1 MTLLTR
7 APHSN
12 RRSLFIA
19 ICIFL
24 LLDFAILGIN
34 LHITEEVEADAL
46 AINIAGRQRML
57 SQQLTKASLQLHQAD
72 STHQSNYRQEFIE
85 VYRLFSDTLFAFKTG
100 GQITDSRGKSI
111 PFIAFEDTEVIG
123 ILKTT
128 EQALSELKPMA
139 ERYIQG
145 DHSPATIAALKS
157 SLEANNRAVLTL
169 MNRLT
174 TRIEDMSGEKTS
186 RLRLAQFFTF
196 ILALFNFAH
205 IIRLFRKSSQHSTQ
219 LIKRLSE
226 LLDNTSSCLL
236 IIDESGQICMT
247 NALCREAF
255 GYSQQDLSTLKRDVI
270 FQPSEDGWFGRR
282 QNGSRFAIELHE
294 KEFYLDDRLLYLTT
308 VIDISH
314 HRDRERELAELANH
328 DALTGLVNRRVFY
341 DRLELE
347 VAHADRNSRSLAL
360 FFIDLNGFKPI
371 NDTFGHAAGDT
382 LLITIANRLK
392 NTLRMTDTIARYGG
406 DEFVIIVP
414 AIRGLHE
421 SDKMIQCL
429 QKVIEAPI
437 DIGEKT
443 VSISASIG
451 ITLYPDQCS
460 CAEQL
465 LATADAAMYEAKQ
478 TGQPYRYASPTV
490 TGPIPIASHQSDQ
503 YLITTD

>member
-1 MTLLTR
+1 MNLLTR
-7 APHSN
+7 APHSH

-34 LHITEEVEADAL
+34 LQITEEVEADAL

-57 SQQLTKASLQLHQAD
+57 SQQLTKASLQLHQANK
-72 STHQSNYRQEFIE
+72 TNQAAYRQEFVE
-85 VYRLFSDTLFAFKTG
+85 VYRLFTNTLFAFKTG
-100 GQITDSRGKSI
+100 GQVTDTRDKPI
-111 PFIAFEDTEVIG
+111 PFIAFEDTEVLG
-123 ILKTT
+123 IVETT
-128 EQALSELKPMA
+128 EQALSALKPMA
-139 ERYIQG
+139 ERFIQG
-145 DHSPATIAALKS
+145 DNSPATITALKS
-157 SLEANNRAVLTL
+157 SLEANNREILTL

-196 ILALFNFAH
+196 LLALFNFIH
-205 IIRLFRKSSQHSTQ
+205 IIRLFRKSSQHSGQ

-236 IIDESGQICMT
+236 IIDEGGQVCMA

-255 GYSQQDLSTLKRDVI
+255 GYSQQDLTRLKRDAI
-270 FQPSEDGWFGRR
+270 FHPSEDGWFGRR
-282 QNGSRFAIELHE
+282 HNGTHFAIELHE

-314 HRDRERELAELANH
+314 HRDRERELADLANH
-328 DALTGLVNRRVFY
+328 DALTGLANRRVFY

-347 VAHADRNSRSLAL
+347 VAHTDRNGRSLAL
-360 FFIDLNGFKPI
+360 FFIDLNDFKPI
-371 NDTFGHAAGDT
+371 NDTLGHEAGDT

-414 AIRGLHE
+414 AIHGLHE

-437 DIGEKT
+437 NIGEQT
-443 VSISASIG
+443 VSVSASIG

-478 TGQPYRYASPTV
+478 TGQPYRYASSSATNPV
-490 TGPIPIASHQSDQ
+490 PVASQQ
-503 YLITTD
+503 

>member
-24 LLDFAILGIN
+24 LLDFSILGIN
-34 LHITEEVEADAL
+34 LQITEEVEADAL

-57 SQQLTKASLQLHQAD
+57 SQQLTKTSLQLHQAD
-72 STHQSNYRQEFIE
+72 SLHQTTYRQEFIE

-100 GQITDSRGKSI
+100 GQVTDTRDKLV
-111 PFIAFEDTEVIG
+111 PFIAFEDTEVLS
-123 ILKTT
+123 ILQTT
-128 EQALSELKPMA
+128 EQALSDLKPMA
-139 ERYIQG
+139 ERFIQG
-145 DHSPATIAALKS
+145 DNSPETVAALKS
-157 SLEANNRAVLTL
+157 SLETNNRAVLTL
-169 MNRLT
+169 MNQLT

-196 ILALFNFAH
+196 LLALFNFAH
-205 IIRLFRKSSQHSTQ
+205 IIRLFRKSSQHSGQ

-236 IIDESGQICMT
+236 IIDDDGQVCMA

-255 GYSQQDLSTLKRDVI
+255 GYSQQDLTTLKRDAI
-270 FQPSEDGWFGRR
+270 FYPSEDGWFGRR
-282 QNGSRFAIELHE
+282 QNGTHFAIELHE
-294 KEFYLDDRLLYLTT
+294 KEFNLDDRLLYLTT

-314 HRDRERELAELANH
+314 HRDRERELADLANH

-347 VAHADRNSRSLAL
+347 VAHTDRNGRSLAL

-371 NDTFGHAAGDT
+371 NDTFGHEAGDT

-392 NTLRMTDTIARYGG
+392 NNLRMTDTIARYGG

-414 AIRGLHE
+414 AIRGPHE
-421 SDKMIQCL
+421 SDRMVQCL
-429 QKVIEAPI
+429 QKVIEEPI
-437 DIGEKT
+437 DIGEQT

-451 ITLYPDQCS
+451 ITLYPENCH

-478 TGQPYRYASPTV
+478 AGQPYRYATSSATNSAQLSSQP
-490 TGPIPIASHQSDQ
+490 PDQ
-503 YLITTD
+503 YLLTTD